1 MFFIVQKK
9 QKHHTQITLCIAVL
23 LPLPL
28 FNLFQFLW
36 LFLVKIDKK
45 QKIWWFAF
53 VKNVIIIFVKRF
65 RKKEEISMHKY
76 GPVIKMLSLVTQIGI
91 TMLTSVFLCM
101 AIGMW
106 IDKHFSTNL
115 FLLFLILGIMAS
127 IRSMFITLKPLLKG
141 EREKKDEAFKKQLD
155 EQFKDSE

>member
-1 MFFIVQKK
+1 
-9 QKHHTQITLCIAVL
+9 
-23 LPLPL
+23 
-28 FNLFQFLW
+28 
-36 LFLVKIDKK
+36 
-45 QKIWWFAF
+45 
-53 VKNVIIIFVKRF
+53 
-65 RKKEEISMHKY
+65 MHKY

>member
-1 MFFIVQKK
+1 MVVYICKK
-9 QKHHTQITLCIAVL
+9 CYNTLC
-23 LPLPL
+23 
-28 FNLFQFLW
+28 
-36 LFLVKIDKK
+36 
-45 QKIWWFAF
+45 
-53 VKNVIIIFVKRF
+53 KRF

>member
-1 MFFIVQKK
+1 M
-9 QKHHTQITLCIAVL
+9 A
-23 LPLPL
+23 
-28 FNLFQFLW
+28 
-36 LFLVKIDKK
+36 KIDKK

>member
-1 MFFIVQKK
+1 
-9 QKHHTQITLCIAVL
+9 
-23 LPLPL
+23 
-28 FNLFQFLW
+28 
-36 LFLVKIDKK
+36 
-45 QKIWWFAF
+45 
-53 VKNVIIIFVKRF
+53 
-65 RKKEEISMHKY
+65 MHKY

-115 FLLFLILGIMAS
+115 FLFFLILGIMAS

>member
-1 MFFIVQKK
+1 M
-9 QKHHTQITLCIAVL
+9 A
-23 LPLPL
+23 
-28 FNLFQFLW
+28 
-36 LFLVKIDKK
+36 KIDKK

-91 TMLTSVFLCM
+91 TMLTFVFLCM